1 MEIKMKQTKSSTR
14 PSGHREQFIKVSVF
28 SLIIIF
34 ALVLLL
40 NVGITNADPA
50 GATITSNITS
60 TAPLYTPG
68 NRTDDGGTI
77 NTLTFNVVQQDA
89 NWKAYVGNISGTL
102 TLDDSNGKSIYQW
115 AMTNA
120 DITGEIYA
128 TKIDNP
134 DWSIINCSNQTTI
147 DSEDATLGFSNSS
160 VDSINRTFNETTHQS
175 IFVAGRTIAANTC
188 RATATYVNDSAQ
200 NQSTADFQQILFSS
214 GTNIVYASPI
224 NQGKTSYDGNS
235 TVDFQMLIADD
246 VTAAITPY
254 YFFVEIG

>member
-1 MEIKMKQTKSSTR
+1 MKQTKSSKGR
-14 PSGHREQFIKVSVF
+14 NGRKEQVLQVSVF
-28 SLIIIF
+28 SL
-34 ALVLLL
+34 ALILTLILLL

-50 GATITSNITS
+50 GASITSNITS
-60 TAPLYTPG
+60 TAPSYSPG
-68 NRTDDGGTI
+68 NRSDNGGTI

-134 DWSIINCSNQTTI
+134 DWSIINCSNQTTT
-147 DSEDATLGFSNSS
+147 DAEDTALGFSNTS

-188 RATATYVNDSAQ
+188 KATSTYVNNTAQ
-200 NQSTADFQQILFSS
+200 NQSSADFQQILFSS
-214 GTNIVYASPI
+214 GTDVVYVSPI

-246 VTAAITPY
+246 ITAAITPY